1 MSDDVREVRL
11 PQEQIESVILE
22 LCHKRGVGKTICP
35 SEAALAIV
43 SQNGDWRGLMAD
55 VRIVGFKMSN
65 NGQIEIT
72 QKGQVV
78 DLETTKGPIRFGL
91 LRG

>member
-1 MSDDVREVRL
+1 
-11 PQEQIESVILE
+11 
-22 LCHKRGVGKTICP
+22 
-35 SEAALAIV
+35 
-43 SQNGDWRGLMAD
+43 MAD
-55 VRIVGFKMSN
+55 VRIVGAKMSN